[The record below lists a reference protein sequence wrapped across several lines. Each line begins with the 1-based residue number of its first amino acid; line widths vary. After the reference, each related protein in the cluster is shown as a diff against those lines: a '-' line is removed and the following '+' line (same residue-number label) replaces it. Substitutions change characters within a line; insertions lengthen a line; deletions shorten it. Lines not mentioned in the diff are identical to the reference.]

1 MIALQ
6 KSLFYLVGLLAFA
19 AFALLGVEVIFPD
32 LPALPYLTAI
42 NTAIHGLFVLDFC
55 IRCLS
60 VRPYWKYI
68 VDHITD
74 VWLFVPLV
82 LLSMDR
88 GGTTFGI
95 LSREAALLLMMVSRP
110 RRAQKLNNLLA
121 TEPAI
126 TMVGSFAIVI
136 AGGAILLLL
145 PAASAT
151 GEPIHWVD
159 ALFTSTSAV
168 CVTGLTSLDTATRF
182 SVFGQTVIALLIQ
195 VGGLGIMTF
204 SACLALMIGRTM
216 DVRQQVEL
224 QNVMDYDTLGG
235 LKRLVFFIIG
245 MTAIIELVGAAA
257 LFAIWRPHMPS
268 FGETAYHAVFHS
280 IAAFCNAGFS
290 TFSDSL
296 VGFRDDPATL
306 SVIALLIIGGG
317 LGFLV
322 ISDILSNWGRA
333 VEVRS
338 RSGLRLRVQTK
349 IVLWTSL
356 FLIIGGAVLL
366 YCLELRGQYANLPV
380 HERIFLATF
389 QSITARTA
397 GFNSC
402 DIGALTQASAFVL
415 IVLMFIGASPGS
427 TGGGIKTTTAAVLW
441 ATVVSTLRQRT
452 HVELFRRTV
461 PFEVIR
467 KAVSVL
473 CLSMLAVVLCT
484 AVLSFTENASFL
496 DVGFE
501 TVSAF
506 GTVGLS
512 RNLTPSLTPHGKLL
526 LTLVM
531 FIGRLGPL
539 TMAYALT
546 IKRQQAKYQ
555 YAEERVM
562 IG

>member
-6 KSLFYLVGLLAFA
+6 KSLFYFVGLLASA

-32 LPALPYLTAI
+32 LPILPYLTAA
-42 NTAIHGLFVLDFC
+42 NVVIHGLFVLDFC
-55 IRCLS
+55 ARCLS

-68 VDHITD
+68 AQHVTD
-74 VWLFVPLV
+74 LWLFVPLV
-82 LLSMDR
+82 MLSMDK

-95 LSREAALLLMMVSRP
+95 VSREAALLLMMVSRP

-121 TEPAI
+121 TEPAL
-126 TMVGSFAIVI
+126 TMIGSFAIVV
-136 AGGAILLLL
+136 AGGAILLML

-151 GEPIHWVD
+151 ESPISWID

-168 CVTGLTSLDTATRF
+168 CVTGLTTLDTATRF

-204 SACLALMIGRTM
+204 SACLALVVGRSM

-235 LKRLVFFIIG
+235 LKRLVFFIIR
-245 MTAIIELVGAAA
+245 MTAIIELLGSVA
-257 LFAIWRPHMPS
+257 LFLIWRPRLGS
-268 FGETAYHAVFHS
+268 FELTAYHAVFHS

-290 TFSDSL
+290 TFTDNLAS
-296 VGFRDDPATL
+296 FHDDAATL
-306 SVIALLIIGGG
+306 GVIAVLIVGGG

-322 ISDILSNWGRA
+322 ISDILSNTSRA
-333 VEVRS
+333 TKVRS
-338 RSGLRLRVQTK
+338 RSGVRLRIQTK

-356 FLIIGGAVLL
+356 ILIVGGTILI
-366 YCLELRGQYANLPV
+366 YCLELRGRFAGASV
-380 HERIFLATF
+380 HERIVMSVF
-389 QSITARTA
+389 QSVTARTA

-441 ATVVSTLRQRT
+441 ATVTSTLRQRAN
-452 HVELFRRTV
+452 VELFRRTI
-461 PFEVIR
+461 PFDVVR
-467 KAVSVL
+467 KSISVL
-473 CLSMLAVVLCT
+473 CLSVLVVILCT
-484 AVLSFTENASFL
+484 AVLSITEKATFL

-512 RNLTPSLTPHGKLL
+512 RNLTPSLTLHGKLII
-526 LTLVM
+526 TVMM